1 MADPRR
7 AARRTAA
14 LVRAGR
20 ALQDLGGALL
30 ELATEEDEAAPTAP
44 DPTPPRESTRA
55 MVGRVRPTDR
65 DVAAA
70 RRVLRRKGVPL
81 KGDSHE

>member
-30 ELATEEDEAAPTAP
+30 ELAEEEAAPTAP

-55 MVGRVRPTDR
+55 MVARVRPTEIE
-65 DVAAA
+65 VASA
-70 RRVLRRKGVPL
+70 RRTLRRKGV
-81 KGDSHE
+81 HIEEETE